1 MAVTAKKVS
10 AKPKAVKPKAE
21 KKVTE
26 KVAKVVEKPV
36 EATTPA
42 PEKVETP
49 KEVVAKA
56 APITTEGLPS
66 LTDMLEAGVHF
77 GHSVKRRNPRMD
89 DYVYAVKNGVQIFDL
104 VKTRDALAVAA
115 GYLTETVAKGAQVL
129 LVGTK
134 SQAVDTIKSE
144 AERLG
149 LPFITTRWVG
159 GLFTNWE
166 QIKGRIA
173 RLLEMR
179 QKFEAGEYKKY
190 TKKEQVLLKRE
201 ADRLERMYGGLVLL
215 TKLPDVVFIVDPT
228 REVTAMHEA
237 ISKEMPIVAICDT
250 NCDPTDIQYVI
261 PGNDDAL
268 KSVVMLITAVTG
280 AIEKGQQLS
289 KRNATTK

>member
-10 AKPKAVKPKAE
+10 TKPKAVKPKAE
-21 KKVTE
+21 KVVKTISVVETVIAPAEPVVPKTE
-26 KVAKVVEKPV
+26 KVATAIKTVPN
-36 EATTPA
+36 ADA
-42 PEKVETP
+42 
-49 KEVVAKA
+49 
-56 APITTEGLPS
+56 LPS
-66 LTDMLEAGVHF
+66 LTEMLEAGVHF

-104 VKTRDALAVAA
+104 VKTREALMIACN
-115 GYLTETVAKGAQVL
+115 YLAETVAKGGQVL

-134 SQAVDTIKSE
+134 SQAVETIKTE

-149 LPFITTRWVG
+149 LPFITTRWIG

-179 QKFEAGEYKKY
+179 SKYESGEYKKY

-201 ADRLERMYGGLVLL
+201 IDRLERMYGGLVLL
-215 TKLPDVVFIVDPT
+215 TKLPDVIFVVDPT

-237 ISKEMPIVAICDT
+237 IAKEMPIVAICDT
-250 NCDPTDIQYVI
+250 NCDPTDIAHVI

-268 KSVVMLITAVTG
+268 KSVVMLITAVTQS
-280 AIEKGQQLS
+280 IEKGLKKFKTLKQ
-289 KRNATTK
+289 

>member
-1 MAVTAKKVS
+1 MATKAKETVKKVVKKT
-10 AKPKAVKPKAE
+10 ATPKVEKPKVE
-21 KKVTE
+21 
-26 KVAKVVEKPV
+26 KVVE
-36 EATTPA
+36 A
-42 PEKVETP
+42 PKVEKVE
-49 KEVVAKA
+49 EVKA
-56 APITTEGLPS
+56 PVVVEKKITVNVENIPS
-66 LTDMLEAGVHF
+66 LTEMLEAGVHF

-104 VKTRDALAVAA
+104 VKTRDALSLACN
-115 GYLTETVAKGAQVL
+115 YLAETVAKGGQVL

-134 SQAVDTIKSE
+134 GQAAPTIKAE
-144 AERLG
+144 ADRLG
-149 LPFITTRWVG
+149 LPYITTRWVG

-166 QIKGRIA
+166 QIKTRIA

-179 QKFEAGEYKKY
+179 KKFEAGDYKKY

-237 ISKEMPIVAICDT
+237 ISKEMPIVAVCDT

-268 KSVVMLITAVTG
+268 KSVVMLITAVSQ
-280 AIEKGQQLS
+280 AIEQGQKLA
-289 KRNATTK
+289 KRSN

>member
-1 MAVTAKKVS
+1 MAATAKKVS

-21 KKVTE
+21 KIVKAPKVTTPEVAVPEPVVPQEE
-26 KVAKVVEKPV
+26 KVSSPAKLVTNVD
-36 EATTPA
+36 
-42 PEKVETP
+42 
-49 KEVVAKA
+49 
-56 APITTEGLPS
+56 GLPS

-104 VKTRDALAVAA
+104 VKTREALTAA
-115 GYLTETVAKGAQVL
+115 CTYLTETVAKGGQVL

-134 SQAVDTIKSE
+134 GQAVETIKTA

-179 QKFEAGEYKKY
+179 QKYEAGEYKKY

-201 ADRLERMYGGLVLL
+201 IDRLERMYGGLVLL
-215 TKLPDVVFIVDPT
+215 TKLPDVVFVVDPT

-237 ISKEMPIVAICDT
+237 ITKEMPIVAICDT
-250 NCDPTDIQYVI
+250 NCDPTDIAYVI

-268 KSVVMLITAVTG
+268 KSVVLLITAVIG
-280 AIEKGQQLS
+280 AIEKGQKLA
-289 KRNATTK
+289 KRSQS